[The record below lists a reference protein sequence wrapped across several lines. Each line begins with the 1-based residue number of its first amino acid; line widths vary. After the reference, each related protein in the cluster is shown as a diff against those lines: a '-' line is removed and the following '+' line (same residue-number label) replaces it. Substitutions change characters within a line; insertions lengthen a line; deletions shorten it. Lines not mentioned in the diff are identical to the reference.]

1 MAKKKAPKAKQQ
13 KIVSG
18 GAGFDVS
25 TSISKSNQQHDV
37 PKSIENFNRVKPV
50 EAFGKAARPAAT
62 TRKAEKK
69 KKTRGKVKPEKKKKT
84 I

>member
-50 EAFGKAARPAAT
+50 EAFGKAAVGK
-62 TRKAEKK
+62 RKAEKK

>member
-1 MAKKKAPKAKQQ
+1 MTKKKAPKAKQQ

-69 KKTRGKVKPEKKKKT
+69 KKKTRGKVKPEKEKK
-84 I
+84 

>member
-1 MAKKKAPKAKQQ
+1 MTKKKAPKAKQQ

-50 EAFGKAARPAAT
+50 EAFGKAAVG
-62 TRKAEKK
+62 TRKAEKKK
-69 KKTRGKVKPEKKKKT
+69 KKTRGKVKPEKEKK
-84 I
+84 